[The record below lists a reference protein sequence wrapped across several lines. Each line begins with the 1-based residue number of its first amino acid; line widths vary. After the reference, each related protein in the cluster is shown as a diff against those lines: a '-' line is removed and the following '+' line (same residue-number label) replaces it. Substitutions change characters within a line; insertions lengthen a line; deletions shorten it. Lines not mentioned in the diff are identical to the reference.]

1 MFPVWAIARG
11 ACEELLRTQQ
21 LGDGNAAQS
30 AFAQAAQNLRERCSS
45 EISMLGVALV
55 TVVHEHDVTGRDA
68 G

>member
-11 ACEELLRTQQ
+11 ACEELLRAQQ
-21 LGDGNAAQS
+21 LGNGNAAQS
-30 AFAQAAQNLRERCSS
+30 AFAQAAKNLRERRSS
-45 EISMLGVALV
+45 EISMLGVALM